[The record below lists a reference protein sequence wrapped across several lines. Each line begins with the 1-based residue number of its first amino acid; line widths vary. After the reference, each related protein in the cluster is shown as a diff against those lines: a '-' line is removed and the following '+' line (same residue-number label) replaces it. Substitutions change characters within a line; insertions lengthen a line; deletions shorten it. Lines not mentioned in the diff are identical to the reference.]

1 MLVEL
6 GVGHAYRVHNRIDAL
21 RRALGLLWI
30 EKIGI
35 QHLRARQS
43 AKRIRQRLPPA
54 PNRAK
59 RHAAPRQFRPE
70 RAANRARRAENRHF
84 PDARHR
90 VRAQYTALQ
99 LISMPMESGARLGQ
113 YEIAA
118 KLGEGAMGEVYR
130 AHDTR
135 LGRDV
140 AIKILPVEF
149 ARSADRRRRFEQ
161 EWRAAAALAHAN
173 IVALYDAGD
182 HDGVA
187 YIVSELVEG
196 ELLRDLIRRGPVPVR
211 KTLDLGAQIADGLS
225 AAHSAGVVHR
235 DLKPENIM
243 VTRDGRAKILDF
255 GLARYQPRSSS
266 APEATMTVTQ
276 PGLVMGTV
284 GYMSPEQVTGSP
296 AGAQSDI
303 FSLGIILYEMLTGK
317 LAFERTT
324 SVETMSAILRDEPAD
339 LPASVP
345 PAVAQ
350 IVTRCLEKEPSR
362 RFQSAADL
370 AFALR
375 GAASPSSGSGAALRL
390 QAPPR
395 RRFPVPAVIAA
406 LAILLA
412 VTLFA
417 LLTAPRGVD
426 LESYR
431 YTPLASES
439 SAQDMPVWSPDGKS
453 LAYVREVINAPNEI
467 MVRNLD
473 SLVPVLVARADAR
486 SVFWSADGS
495 RLNYVIKTGVWSM
508 SRAGG
513 EASLVL
519 KGDYG
524 DAAPSPDGK
533 ALVLWLNKGEKD
545 AKEPKLWIS
554 SPPGAPPRKYEPVL
568 FEEQGSFSPVYLR
581 FAPDGRELLLAKPTA
596 MGTELWLLPFP
607 DGAAAK
613 GKARRVF
620 ASMLGGA
627 QWPPSFSWMP
637 DSKHLVMSFPTASHP
652 QPQLWMAHIE
662 DQDLD
667 ALTADEGIKVRPS
680 VSPDGQKIAYA
691 SMTENFD
698 IVAIPAA
705 GGPVRPILATSR
717 NEMSPAWSPVAPLLA
732 YVTDRSGPQEIWL
745 RNAQDGSDRPL
756 VTQRDFADATLA
768 LGSLAISP
776 DGSRVAYSRNS
787 TTHLGRLWIS
797 PIAGGTPVAVTTSD
811 EFEISPGWSPD
822 GNWLTY
828 SSSAGGLM
836 KTRVGGSDPPV
847 LLRQEFCRRPAQWS
861 PDGEWI
867 ACPVGDGVLL
877 LSPDGK
883 QTRKV
888 GTRNSAV
895 AWARDGRQLYA
906 LAQGEGAQWL
916 LDSIDVATGAERTIT
931 DLGSQYV
938 FEGNPLSLSLSSD
951 RASLAASV
959 VNFQSDIWMLEGF
972 AQPRGWLGHLWPF
985 GH

>member
-1 MLVEL
+1 M
-6 GVGHAYRVHNRIDAL
+6 
-21 RRALGLLWI
+21 
-30 EKIGI
+30 
-35 QHLRARQS
+35 S
-43 AKRIRQRLPPA
+43 
-54 PNRAK
+54 
-59 RHAAPRQFRPE
+59 
-70 RAANRARRAENRHF
+70 
-84 PDARHR
+84 
-90 VRAQYTALQ
+90 
-99 LISMPMESGARLGQ
+99 MESGARLGQ

-140 AIKILPVEF
+140 AIKILPAEF
-149 ARSADRRRRFEQ
+149 AQSPDRRRRFEQ

-182 HDGVA
+182 HDGVS

-196 ELLRDLIRRGPVPVR
+196 EPLRDLIRRGPVPLR
-211 KTLDLGAQIADGLS
+211 KTLDLAAQIADGLS
-225 AAHSAGVVHR
+225 AAHAAGVVHR

-266 APEATMTVTQ
+266 ALEATMTVTQ
-276 PGLVMGTV
+276 PGLVMGTI

-303 FSLGIILYEMLTGK
+303 FSLGIVLYEMLTGK

-324 SVETMSAILRDEPAD
+324 SVETMSSILRDEPAD
-339 LPASVP
+339 LPANVP

-350 IVTRCLEKEPSR
+350 IITRCLEKEPSR

-375 GAASPSSGSGAALRL
+375 GSAALSSGSGAALRL
-390 QAPPR
+390 KAPPR
-395 RRFPVPAVIAA
+395 RRFLLPVAVAV
-406 LAILLA
+406 LAVLLA
-412 VTLFA
+412 AALFA

-431 YTPLASES
+431 FTPLASES
-439 SAQDMPVWSPDGKS
+439 RDQDMPVWSPDGKS

-486 SVFWSADGS
+486 SVFWSADGT
-495 RLNYVIKTGVWSM
+495 RLNYVTNTGVRSM

-513 EASLVL
+513 EATLVL

-533 ALVLWLNKGEKD
+533 ALVLWLNKGEKG

-581 FAPDGRELLLAKPTA
+581 FAPDGREVLLAKPTA

-652 QPQLWMAHIE
+652 QPQLWMAHVE

-680 VSPDGQKIAYA
+680 VSPDGKKIAYA
-691 SMTENFD
+691 AMTENFD
-698 IVAIPAA
+698 IVEIPIA
-705 GGPVRPILATSR
+705 GGPIRPLIATSR

-756 VTQRDFADATLA
+756 VTQRDFADDTLA
-768 LGSLAISP
+768 LGSLAFSP
-776 DGSRVAYSRNS
+776 DGTRLAYSRNS
-787 TTHLGRLWIS
+787 ITHLGRLWIS
-797 PIAGGTPVAVTTSD
+797 PLAGGTPVAVTKSD
-811 EFEISPGWSPD
+811 DFELAPGWSPD

-828 SSSAGGLM
+828 LSTAGGLM

-847 LLRQEFCRRPAQWS
+847 LLRQDFCRHPAQWS
-861 PDGEWI
+861 PDGQWI
-867 ACPVGDGVLL
+867 ACPVDDGVLL

-888 GTRNSAV
+888 GTRSSTV
-895 AWARDGRQLYA
+895 AWSPDSRQLYA
-906 LAQGEGAQWL
+906 LAQGEGTKWL
-916 LDSIDVATGAERTIT
+916 LDSIEVATGTERTIA
-931 DLGSQYV
+931 DLGSQYL
-938 FEGNPLSLSLSSD
+938 FQGGNQLSLSLSSD
-951 RASLAASV
+951 HASLAASV
-959 VNFQSDIWMLEGF
+959 VNYQSDIWMLEGF

>member
-1 MLVEL
+1 
-6 GVGHAYRVHNRIDAL
+6 
-21 RRALGLLWI
+21 
-30 EKIGI
+30 
-35 QHLRARQS
+35 
-43 AKRIRQRLPPA
+43 
-54 PNRAK
+54 
-59 RHAAPRQFRPE
+59 
-70 RAANRARRAENRHF
+70 
-84 PDARHR
+84 
-90 VRAQYTALQ
+90 
-99 LISMPMESGARLGQ
+99 MESGARLGQ

-140 AIKILPVEF
+140 AIKILPAEF
-149 ARSADRRRRFEQ
+149 AQSPDRRRRFEQ
-161 EWRAAAALAHAN
+161 EWRAAAALSHAN
-173 IVALYDAGD
+173 IVALYDAGEQ
-182 HDGVA
+182 DGVS

-196 ELLRDLIRRGPVPVR
+196 ELLRDLIRRGPVPIR
-211 KTLDLGAQIADGLS
+211 KTLDLAAQIADGLS
-225 AAHSAGVVHR
+225 AAHSVGVVHR

-339 LPASVP
+339 LPAGVS

-350 IVTRCLEKEPSR
+350 IVVRCLEKEPSR

-370 AFALR
+370 SFALR
-375 GAASPSSGSGAALRL
+375 GSAAPSSSSGAALRL
-390 QAPPR
+390 NAPPQR
-395 RRFPVPAVIAA
+395 RLALRAAVA
-406 LAILLA
+406 LLA
-412 VTLFA
+412 VLLAVALFA
-417 LLTAPRGVD
+417 LIAMPRGVD

-439 SAQDMPVWSPDGKS
+439 RHQDMPVWSPDGKS

-467 MVRNLD
+467 MMRNLD

-486 SVFWSADGS
+486 SIFWSADGT
-495 RLNYVIKTGVWSM
+495 RLDYVTNTGVWSM

-513 EASLVL
+513 EATLVL

-533 ALVLWLNKGEKD
+533 ALVLWLSRGEKHE
-545 AKEPKLWIS
+545 KKPKLWVS

-568 FEEQGSFSPVYLR
+568 FEEEGSFSPVYLR
-581 FAPDGRELLLAKPTA
+581 FAPNGHEVLLAKPTA

-637 DSKHLVMSFPTASHP
+637 DSQHLVMSFPTPSHP
-652 QPQLWMAHIE
+652 QPQLWMAHVE

-667 ALTADEGIKVRPS
+667 ALTADESIKVRPS
-680 VSPDGQKIAYA
+680 VSPDGKRIAYA
-691 SMTENFD
+691 SMAENFD
-698 IVAIPAA
+698 IVEIPVS
-705 GGPVRPILATSR
+705 GGPIRPILATSR

-756 VTQRDFADATLA
+756 VTQRDFADDTLA
-768 LGSLAISP
+768 LGTLAVSP

-797 PIAGGTPVAVTTSD
+797 PMAGGGTPVAVTKSD
-811 EFEISPGWSPD
+811 EYEFGPAWSPD
-822 GNWLTY
+822 GNWLTFL
-828 SSSAGGLM
+828 STAGGLM
-836 KTRVGGSDPPV
+836 KIRVGGTEPPV
-847 LLRQEFCRRPAQWS
+847 VLRQEFCRHPAQWS
-861 PDGEWI
+861 PDSQWI
-867 ACPVGDGVLL
+867 SCSVDDGVLL

-888 GTRNSAV
+888 GSRSSTI
-895 AWARDGRQLYA
+895 AWSPDSRQLYA
-906 LAQGEGAQWL
+906 LAPGEGTKWL
-916 LDSIDVATGAERTIT
+916 LDSIDVSSGTERTIS
-931 DLGSQYV
+931 DLGSQYL

-951 RASLAASV
+951 RTSLAVSV
-959 VNFQSDIWMLEGF
+959 VNYQSDIWMLEGF

>member
-1 MLVEL
+1 M
-6 GVGHAYRVHNRIDAL
+6 
-21 RRALGLLWI
+21 
-30 EKIGI
+30 
-35 QHLRARQS
+35 S
-43 AKRIRQRLPPA
+43 
-54 PNRAK
+54 
-59 RHAAPRQFRPE
+59 
-70 RAANRARRAENRHF
+70 
-84 PDARHR
+84 
-90 VRAQYTALQ
+90 
-99 LISMPMESGARLGQ
+99 MESGARLGQ

-118 KLGEGAMGEVYR
+118 KLGAGAMGEVFR

-140 AIKILPVEF
+140 AIKILPAEF
-149 ARSADRRRRFEQ
+149 AQSPDRRRRFEQ

-182 HDGVA
+182 QEGVS

-211 KTLDLGAQIADGLS
+211 KAVDLAAQVADGLS
-225 AAHSAGVVHR
+225 AAHAAGVVHR

-255 GLARYQPRSSS
+255 GLARYQPRSS
-266 APEATMTVTQ
+266 ATPEATMTVTQ

-324 SVETMSAILRDEPAD
+324 SVETMSAILRDEPPD
-339 LPASVP
+339 LPAIVP

-375 GAASPSSGSGAALRL
+375 GTSAPSSASGAALRL
-390 QAPPR
+390 AAPR
-395 RRFPVPAVIAA
+395 RRRFLLPAAVVLA
-406 LAILLA
+406 LLLV

-417 LLTAPRGVD
+417 LITAPRGVN

-439 SAQDMPVWSPDGKS
+439 RRQDMPVWSPDGKS
-453 LAYVREVINAPNEI
+453 IAYIREVINAPNEI

-473 SLVPVLVARADAR
+473 SLVPVLVARADAQ
-486 SVFWSADGS
+486 SLFWSADGN
-495 RLNYVIKTGVWSM
+495 RLDYVTNTGVWSM

-513 EASLVL
+513 EATLVL
-519 KGDYG
+519 KGNYA

-533 ALVLWLNKGEKD
+533 ALVLWLLIGDKD
-545 AKEPKLWIS
+545 RKEPKLWIS

-568 FEEQGSFSPVYLR
+568 FEEQGSFTPVFLR
-581 FAPDGRELLLAKPTA
+581 FAPDGRKILLVKLTA
-596 MGTELWLLPFP
+596 MGPELWLLPFP
-607 DGAAAK
+607 DGAAAQ
-613 GKARRVF
+613 GKAHRVF
-620 ASMLGGA
+620 GSMLASAEG
-627 QWPPSFSWMP
+627 PPTFSWMP
-637 DSKHLVMSFPTASHP
+637 DSQHLVMSFPTPAHP
-652 QPQLWMAHIE
+652 QPQLWMAHVE

-667 ALTADEGIKVRPS
+667 ALTADEGRKFRPA
-680 VSPDGQKIAYA
+680 VSPDGKKIAYA
-691 SMTENFD
+691 SVVQNFD
-698 IVAIPAA
+698 IVEIPVA

-717 NEMSPAWSPVAPLLA
+717 DEMSPAWSPVAPRLA
-732 YVTDRSGPQEIWL
+732 YVTNRSGPQEIWL
-745 RNAQDGSDRPL
+745 RNTQDGSDSPL
-756 VTQRDFADATLA
+756 VTQRDFPDDDTLA
-768 LGSLAISP
+768 LWTLAVSP
-776 DGSRVAYSRNS
+776 DGSRLAYSRNS
-787 TTHLGRLWIS
+787 TKHLGRIWIS
-797 PIAGGTPVAVTTSD
+797 PLAGGTPVAATKSD
-811 EFEISPGWSPD
+811 EYEFGPAWSPD
-822 GNWLTY
+822 GNWLTF

-836 KTRVGGSDPPV
+836 KVRVGGTEPPV
-847 LLRQEFCRRPAQWS
+847 MLREDLCRNPAQWS
-861 PDGEWI
+861 PDGRWI
-867 ACPVGDGVLL
+867 ACSVDGGVVL

-888 GTRNSAV
+888 GTRSSWV
-895 AWARDGRQLYA
+895 TWSSDSRQLYA
-906 LAQGEGAQWL
+906 LSQGEGAKWL
-916 LDSIDVATGAERTIT
+916 LDSIDVASGAERTIS
-931 DLGSQYV
+931 DLGSQYL
-938 FEGNPLSLSLSSD
+938 FSGSGSGNSFSLSLSNDHS
-951 RASLAASV
+951 SLAAAV
-959 VNFQSDIWMLEGF
+959 INYHSDIWMLEGF

>member
-1 MLVEL
+1 
-6 GVGHAYRVHNRIDAL
+6 
-21 RRALGLLWI
+21 
-30 EKIGI
+30 
-35 QHLRARQS
+35 
-43 AKRIRQRLPPA
+43 
-54 PNRAK
+54 
-59 RHAAPRQFRPE
+59 
-70 RAANRARRAENRHF
+70 
-84 PDARHR
+84 
-90 VRAQYTALQ
+90 
-99 LISMPMESGARLGQ
+99 MPLESGARLGQ

-140 AIKILPVEF
+140 AIKILPAEF
-149 ARSADRRRRFEQ
+149 AQSADRRRRFEQ
-161 EWRAAAALAHAN
+161 EWRSAAALAHAN

-182 HDGVA
+182 HDGVS

-211 KTLDLGAQIADGLS
+211 RTLDLAAQIADGLS
-225 AAHSAGVVHR
+225 AAHAAGVVHR

-255 GLARYQPRSSS
+255 GLARYQPRSGS

-276 PGLVMGTV
+276 PGLVMGTA
-284 GYMSPEQVTGSP
+284 GYMSPEQVTGST

-303 FSLGIILYEMLTGK
+303 FSLGIILYEMLSGK

-339 LPASVP
+339 LPANVP

-350 IVTRCLEKEPSR
+350 IVSRCLEKEPSR

-375 GAASPSSGSGAALRL
+375 GSAAPSSASGAAPRL
-390 QAPPR
+390 TAPR
-395 RRFPVPAVIAA
+395 RRFVLPAAA
-406 LAILLA
+406 AVLAVLLA
-412 VTLFA
+412 VALFA
-417 LLTAPRGVD
+417 LLTAPRGVI

-431 YTPLASES
+431 YTPLASEFPH
-439 SAQDMPVWSPDGKS
+439 QDMPVWSPDGKS
-453 LAYVREVINAPNEI
+453 LAYVRDVINAPNEI
-467 MVRNLD
+467 MMRNLD
-473 SLVPVLVARADAR
+473 SLVPILVARADAR
-486 SVFWSADGS
+486 SVFWSADGT
-495 RLNYVIKTGVWSM
+495 RLNYVIDTGVWSM

-513 EASLVL
+513 EATLVL

-533 ALVLWLNKGEKD
+533 ALVLWLSRGEERQR
-545 AKEPKLWIS
+545 EPKLWIS

-568 FEEQGSFSPVYLR
+568 FEEEGSFSPVYLR
-581 FAPDGRELLLAKPTA
+581 FAPDGREVLLAKPTA
-596 MGTELWLLPFP
+596 MGTELWLLPYP

-637 DSKHLVMSFPTASHP
+637 DSRHLVMSFSTPGHP
-652 QPQLWMAHIE
+652 QPQLWMAHVE
-662 DQDLD
+662 DQDLN
-667 ALTADEGIKVRPS
+667 ALTADEGFKVRPS
-680 VSPDGQKIAYA
+680 VSPDGKRIAYA
-691 SMTENFD
+691 SITQNFD
-698 IVAIPAA
+698 IVEIPVA

-745 RNAQDGSDRPL
+745 RNARDGSDRPL
-756 VTQRDFADATLA
+756 VTQRDFADDTLA
-768 LGSLAISP
+768 LGTLAVSP
-776 DGSRVAYSRNS
+776 DGSRLAYSRNS
-787 TTHLGRLWIS
+787 TSHLGRLWIS
-797 PIAGGTPVAVTTSD
+797 PLAGGGTPVAVTKSD
-811 EFEISPGWSPD
+811 EFELAPGWSPD
-822 GNWLTY
+822 GNWLIY
-828 SSSAGGLM
+828 LSSAGGLM
-836 KTRVGGSDPPV
+836 KIRVGGSDPPV
-847 LLRQEFCRRPAQWS
+847 LLRQEFCRYRPQWS
-861 PDGEWI
+861 PDGQWI
-867 ACPVGDGVLL
+867 ACSVDGGVLL

-888 GTRNSAV
+888 GTLSSSV
-895 AWARDGRQLYA
+895 AWSSDSRQLFA
-906 LAQGEGAQWL
+906 LSQGAGAKWL
-916 LDSIDVATGAERTIT
+916 LDSIDVSSGTERTIS
-931 DLGSQYV
+931 DLGSQYL
-938 FEGNPLSLSLSSD
+938 FQGNPLSLSLSND
-951 RASLAASV
+951 HTSLAASV
-959 VNFQSDIWMLEGF
+959 INYQSDIWMLEGF

>member
-1 MLVEL
+1 
-6 GVGHAYRVHNRIDAL
+6 
-21 RRALGLLWI
+21 
-30 EKIGI
+30 
-35 QHLRARQS
+35 
-43 AKRIRQRLPPA
+43 
-54 PNRAK
+54 
-59 RHAAPRQFRPE
+59 
-70 RAANRARRAENRHF
+70 
-84 PDARHR
+84 
-90 VRAQYTALQ
+90 
-99 LISMPMESGARLGQ
+99 MESGAHLGQ

-140 AIKILPVEF
+140 AIKILPAEF
-149 ARSADRRRRFEQ
+149 AQSPDRRRRFEQ
-161 EWRAAAALAHAN
+161 EWRAAAALSHAN
-173 IVALYDAGD
+173 IVALYDAGEQ
-182 HDGVA
+182 DGVS

-196 ELLRDLIRRGPVPVR
+196 EPLRDLIRRGPLPIR
-211 KTLDLGAQIADGLS
+211 KTLDLAAQIADGLN

-284 GYMSPEQVTGSP
+284 GYMSPEQVTGST

-339 LPASVP
+339 FPASVS

-350 IVTRCLEKEPSR
+350 IVVRCLEKEPSR

-375 GAASPSSGSGAALRL
+375 GSVSLSSGSGAALRV
-390 QAPPR
+390 QAPSR
-395 RRFPVPAVIAA
+395 RRFVIPGVVAV
-406 LAILLA
+406 LA
-412 VTLFA
+412 VSLAVALFA
-417 LLTAPRGVD
+417 LLTMPHGVD

-431 YTPLASES
+431 FTPLASES
-439 SAQDMPVWSPDGKS
+439 QHQDMPVWSPDGNS
-453 LAYVREVINAPNEI
+453 IAYVHTVINAPNEI

-486 SVFWSADGS
+486 SLFWSADGT
-495 RLNYVIKTGVWSM
+495 RLDYVIDSGVWSM

-513 EASLVL
+513 EATLVL
-519 KGDYG
+519 KGKYG

-533 ALVLWLNKGEKD
+533 ALVLWLLSGEKHE
-545 AKEPKLWIS
+545 KEPKLWIS

-568 FEEQGSFSPVYLR
+568 FEGQGSFSPVYLR
-581 FAPDGRELLLAKPTA
+581 FAPDGRQILLAKPTA

-637 DSKHLVMSFPTASHP
+637 DSQHLVMSFPTPSHP
-652 QPQLWMAHIE
+652 QPQLWMAHVE

-667 ALTADEGIKVRPS
+667 ALTADEGIKVRPA
-680 VSPDGQKIAYA
+680 VSPDGKKIAYA

-698 IVAIPAA
+698 IVEIPVA
-705 GGPVRPILATSR
+705 GGPVRPILSTSR

-745 RNAQDGSDRPL
+745 RSMQDGSDRPL
-756 VTQRDFADATLA
+756 VTQRDFDDNTLA
-768 LGSLAISP
+768 LGTLAVSP
-776 DGSRVAYSRNS
+776 DGSRLAYSRNS

-797 PIAGGTPVAVTTSD
+797 PLAGGGTPVAVTKSN
-811 EFEISPGWSPD
+811 EFELAPAWSPD

-828 SSSAGGLM
+828 FSSAGGLM
-836 KTRVGGSDPPV
+836 KIRVGGSDPPTV
-847 LLRQEFCRRPAQWS
+847 LRQEFCSHPSQWS
-861 PDGEWI
+861 PDGKWI
-867 ACPVGDGVLL
+867 ACPVDDGVLL
-877 LSPDGK
+877 ISPDGK

-888 GTRNSAV
+888 GTRSSPV
-895 AWARDGRQLYA
+895 AWSPDSRQLYA
-906 LAQGEGAQWL
+906 LAAGEGTKWL
-916 LDSIDVATGAERTIT
+916 LDSIDVSSGTERTIA
-931 DLGSQYV
+931 DLGSQYL
-938 FEGNPLSLSLSSD
+938 FQGNPLSLSLSND
-951 RASLAASV
+951 HTSLAASV
-959 VNFQSDIWMLEGF
+959 VSYQSDIWMLEGF

-985 GH
+985 RH

>member
-1 MLVEL
+1 
-6 GVGHAYRVHNRIDAL
+6 
-21 RRALGLLWI
+21 
-30 EKIGI
+30 
-35 QHLRARQS
+35 
-43 AKRIRQRLPPA
+43 
-54 PNRAK
+54 
-59 RHAAPRQFRPE
+59 
-70 RAANRARRAENRHF
+70 
-84 PDARHR
+84 
-90 VRAQYTALQ
+90 
-99 LISMPMESGARLGQ
+99 MESGARLGQ

-140 AIKILPVEF
+140 AIKILPAEF
-149 ARSADRRRRFEQ
+149 AQSPDRRRRFEQ
-161 EWRAAAALAHAN
+161 EWRAAAALSHAN
-173 IVALYDAGD
+173 IVALFDAGD
-182 HDGVA
+182 QDGVS

-196 ELLRDLIRRGPVPVR
+196 EPLRDLIRRGPLPIR
-211 KTLDLGAQIADGLS
+211 KTLDLAAQIADGLY

-276 PGLVMGTV
+276 PGLVMGTA

-296 AGAQSDI
+296 AGAQSDV
-303 FSLGIILYEMLTGK
+303 FSLGIILYEMLTGR
-317 LAFERTT
+317 LTFERTT
-324 SVETMSAILRDEPAD
+324 SVETMSAILRDEPPD

-350 IVTRCLEKEPSR
+350 IVVRCLEKEPSR

-375 GAASPSSGSGAALRL
+375 GSVFPSSGSGAALRV
-390 QAPPR
+390 QAPSR
-395 RRFPVPAVIAA
+395 RRFALPGVVAV

-412 VTLFA
+412 LALFA
-417 LLTAPRGVD
+417 LLTMPRGVD

-431 YTPLASES
+431 FTPLASE
-439 SAQDMPVWSPDGKS
+439 AQHQDMPVWSPDGKS
-453 LAYVREVINAPNEI
+453 IAYVHTVVNAPNEI

-486 SVFWSADGS
+486 SLFWSADGT
-495 RLNYVIKTGVWSM
+495 RLDYVIDSGVWSM

-513 EASLVL
+513 EATLVL
-519 KGDYG
+519 KGKYG

-533 ALVLWLNKGEKD
+533 ALVLWLLSGEKHE
-545 AKEPKLWIS
+545 KEPKLWIS

-581 FAPDGRELLLAKPTA
+581 FAPDGRQILLAKPTA
-596 MGTELWLLPFP
+596 MGIELWLLPFP
-607 DGAAAK
+607 DGPAAK

-637 DSKHLVMSFPTASHP
+637 DSQHLVMSFPTAGHP
-652 QPQLWMAHIE
+652 QPQLWMAHVE

-667 ALTADEGIKVRPS
+667 ALTADEGIKVRPA
-680 VSPDGQKIAYA
+680 VSPDGKKIAYA

-698 IVAIPAA
+698 IVEIPAA
-705 GGPVRPILATSR
+705 GGPVRPILSTSR

-745 RNAQDGSDRPL
+745 RSMQDGSDRPL
-756 VTQRDFADATLA
+756 VTQRDFDDNTLA
-768 LGSLAISP
+768 LGTLAVSP
-776 DGSRVAYSRNS
+776 DGSRLAYSRNS

-797 PIAGGTPVAVTTSD
+797 PLAGGGTPVAVTKSN
-811 EFEISPGWSPD
+811 EFERAPAWSPD

-828 SSSAGGLM
+828 FSSAGGLM

-847 LLRQEFCRRPAQWS
+847 LLRREFCSHPAPWS
-861 PDGEWI
+861 PDGKWI
-867 ACPVGDGVLL
+867 ACPVDDGVLL

-883 QTRKV
+883 QMHKV
-888 GTRNSAV
+888 GSRSSPV
-895 AWARDGRQLYA
+895 AWSPDSRQLYA
-906 LAQGEGAQWL
+906 LAAGQGTQWL
-916 LDSIDVATGAERTIT
+916 LESIDVSSGTERTIA
-931 DLGSQYV
+931 DLGSQYL
-938 FEGNPLSLSLSSD
+938 FQGDPLSLSLSND
-951 RASLAASV
+951 HTSLAASV
-959 VNFQSDIWMLEGF
+959 VSYQSDIWMLEGF
-972 AQPRGWLGHLWPF
+972 AQPRGRLGHLWPF
-985 GH
+985 QH